1 MKKNKKMIILN
12 ILILLF
18 ICSNNIWCGC
28 NNSSCKTNNNSN
40 TYDNTDKGPIQ
51 NQPTQEEIEKNN
63 IIDECEKLIL
73 EIKNIKPDYSKIINK
88 NDTKENLK
96 TLKTQLESDLNS
108 YIKIIPDK
116 TPDDDSEE
124 GKSEKEELILQFT
137 NMIDKLIK
145 NSTEK
150 FKKMLKYVYCNGD
163 IKKTDKQL
171 KNSMIKI
178 FDLSAKDSEEI
189 KNSIIPEFH
198 EYFKEGIFVDTFMS
212 KKIKNFDFKHI
223 YKNVN
228 SLEHKGTLK
237 KTNHNFRKLFFKK
250 EYQSEKDSED
260 DRIIIDI
267 YTDNTN
273 LENPLKY
280 YYCYFNEN
288 IFEKFSEEINNYVNI
303 KDKLYFFCISLKAD
317 NKINPLYHIYAK
329 ENFNFK
335 ISEDL
340 ELTIEMI

>member
-1 MKKNKKMIILN
+1 MIILN

-40 TYDNTDKGPIQ
+40 TYDNTDKGPLQ
-51 NQPTQEEIEKNN
+51 NPPTQEEIEKNN

-96 TLKTQLESDLNS
+96 NFKTQLESDLNS
-108 YIKIIPDK
+108 YIKTTPDK

-124 GKSEKEELILQFT
+124 GKSEKEKLILQFI

-163 IKKTDKQL
+163 IKKTDKEL

-198 EYFKEGIFVDTFMS
+198 ECLKEEIFVDTFMS
-212 KKIKNFDFKHI
+212 EKIKNFDFKHI

-228 SLEHKGTLK
+228 SLKHQGTLT
-237 KTNHNFRKLFFKK
+237 KTNPNFRKLFFKK